1 MSNYNTGT
9 GFESEIKKFFKEYDL
24 ISFLTAI
31 PEHFDVLVIN
41 QQKTFIAIE
50 CKTIHSNTE
59 ILPTY
64 REKNLEQLNY
74 LYELSKKIPVLYAIK
89 FISKQESIIN
99 FYPLNN
105 MILERYAYYGITKR
119 DIIEYVRNL

>member
-9 GFESEIKKFFKEYDL
+9 GFESEIKKFFKEYEL

>member
-1 MSNYNTGT
+1 MSNYYVGT

-24 ISFLTAI
+24 VSFLTAI

-41 QQKTFIAIE
+41 AQKTFIAVE
-50 CKTIHSNTE
+50 CKTVHSNTE

-74 LYELSKKIPVLYAIK
+74 LYELSKKFPVLYAIK
-89 FISKQESIIN
+89 FISKTESIIN
-99 FYPLNN
+99 FFPLNN
-105 MILERYAYYGITKR
+105 MILERYAHYGITKR
-119 DIIEYVRNL
+119 DIIEYIRNL

>member
-1 MSNYNTGT
+1 MSNYKTGT

-24 ISFLTAI
+24 VSFLTAI

-41 QQKTFIAIE
+41 SQKTFIAIE

-64 REKNLEQLNY
+64 REKNLEQLTY
-74 LYELSKKIPVLYAIK
+74 LYELSKKFPVLYAIK
-89 FISKQESIIN
+89 FISKKESIIN
-99 FYPLNN
+99 FFPLNN
-105 MILERYAYYGITKR
+105 MILERYAHYGITKR
-119 DIIEYVRNL
+119 DIIEYIRNL

>member
-9 GFESEIKKFFKEYDL
+9 GFESEIKKFFKEYEL

-119 DIIEYVRNL
+119 DIIEYIRNL

>member
-9 GFESEIKKFFKEYDL
+9 GFESEIKKFFKEYEL

-105 MILERYAYYGITKR
+105 MILERYAHYGITKR
-119 DIIEYVRNL
+119 DIIEYIRNL

>member
-1 MSNYNTGT
+1 MSNYKTGT

-41 QQKTFIAIE
+41 SQKTFIAIE

-64 REKNLEQLNY
+64 REKNLEQLTY
-74 LYELSKKIPVLYAIK
+74 LYELSKKFPVLYAIK
-89 FISKQESIIN
+89 FISKKESIIN
-99 FYPLNN
+99 FFPLNN
-105 MILERYAYYGITKR
+105 MILERYAHYGITKR

>member
-9 GFESEIKKFFKEYDL
+9 GFESEIKKFFKEYEL

-99 FYPLNN
+99 FFPLNN